1 MTFQRP
7 DVLRAM
13 DGDMDY
19 LAASISELAQE
30 TTASKAVTLA
40 INGGEIA
47 WDRRLK
53 NTRAAKEIILDQ

>member
-7 DVLRAM
+7 AVLRAM

-19 LAASISELAQE
+19 LAVSANELAQE
-30 TTASKAVTLA
+30 TTVSKAVTLA

-53 NTRAAKEIILDQ
+53 NTRSAKKIILDQ